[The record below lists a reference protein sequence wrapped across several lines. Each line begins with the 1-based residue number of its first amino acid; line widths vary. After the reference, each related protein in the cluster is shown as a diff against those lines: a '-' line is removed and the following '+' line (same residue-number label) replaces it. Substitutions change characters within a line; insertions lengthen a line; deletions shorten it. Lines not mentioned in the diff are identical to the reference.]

1 MDDYYKLQRERLI
14 EELKIESIHDPRVL
28 NAINNTRRELF
39 VPDYLQEIAYANE
52 ALPIGENQTISQ
64 PYVVAKMTEII
75 IANNQTNKVLE
86 IGTGSG
92 YQAAILANIYQQV
105 YSIERIE
112 ALLTKAK
119 KVFQQLTLDNIHTL
133 YSDGNLGWAEHAP
146 YDAIIVTAAAQHIP
160 PALTEQLA
168 EGGRL
173 MIPLQ
178 TGSYSQQLTLI
189 EKINH
194 KLVATEYDYVVFV
207 PLRPGKQ

>member
-1 MDDYYKLQRERLI
+1 MDDYYKLQRKRLI

-39 VPDYLQEIAYANE
+39 VPDYLQEIAYANKV
-52 ALPIGENQTISQ
+52 LPIYQNQTISQ

>member
-1 MDDYYKLQRERLI
+1 MSEQFSIQRQQLVEVLKLEGIQD
-14 EELKIESIHDPRVL
+14 SRVL
-28 NAINNTRRELF
+28 HAINNTRRELF
-39 VPDYLQEIAYANE
+39 VPDYLQEVAYANE
-52 ALPIGENQTISQ
+52 ALPIGEEQTISQ

-75 IANNQTNKVLE
+75 IANHQTKKVLE

-92 YQAAILANIYQQV
+92 YQAAILANIYQHV

-112 ALLTKAK
+112 VLLTNAK
-119 KVFQQLTLDNIHTL
+119 KIFQRLKLTNIHTL
-133 YSDGNLGWAEHAP
+133 YSDGNLGWAKHAP

-160 PALTEQLA
+160 PALTDQLA
-168 EGGRL
+168 EGGCL

-189 EKINH
+189 EKINN
-194 KLVATEYDYVVFV
+194 KLKTTEYDYVAFV